1 MYKKLNQD
9 EIKLLRL
16 LSDAYNFGNLADV
29 SDEKYNDGIPWR
41 GNYESI
47 DYVNGLDH
55 NLVSQICNPISKIIA
70 SIIGQEL
77 HDHWINGS
85 NYDVDW
91 LITLTDSQETALLSK
106 EQFENLMTKK
116 TKYEPVDIAGWNV
129 PKPS

>member
-1 MYKKLNQD
+1 MYKKLNKD

-29 SDEKYNDGIPWR
+29 SDEKYNDGVPWR

-47 DYVNGLDH
+47 DYVNGLDA
-55 NLVSQICNPISKIIA
+55 NLVSQICNPISQVIA

-77 HDHWINGS
+77 HDYWINGS

-91 LITLTDSQETALLSK
+91 LIQITDSQETSKLSR
-106 EQFENLMTKK
+106 EEFENLMVAVAKQK
-116 TKYEPVDIAGWNV
+116 
-129 PKPS
+129 

>member
-1 MYKKLNQD
+1 MYKKLNKD

-47 DYVNGLDH
+47 DYVNKLDE
-55 NLVSQICNPISKIIA
+55 NLVYQICNPISKVIT
-70 SIIGQEL
+70 SILGEDL
-77 HDHWINGS
+77 HQHWIEGS

-91 LITLTDSQETALLSK
+91 LIKLTNSEG
-106 EQFENLMTKK
+106 
-116 TKYEPVDIAGWNV
+116 V
-129 PKPS
+129 